1 MTKIDIRNAEIA
13 ASLHLFC
20 EPCACGSPAIAEPL
34 KINETV
40 HWKVTCSRCYIST
53 LPFIN
58 LSTAVLV
65 WNGIV
70 AVSRSGDKSRG

>member
-1 MTKIDIRNAEIA
+1 MTNIDVRNAEIA

-20 EPCACGSPAIAEPL
+20 ESCACGSPAIAEPL
-34 KINETV
+34 KINETI
-40 HWKVTCSRCYIST
+40 HWKVVCSKCNIST

-70 AVSRSGDKSRG
+70 AVSRSERGSRG

>member
-1 MTKIDIRNAEIA
+1 MTSIEIRNAEIA

-20 EPCACGSPAIAEPL
+20 EPCRCGSTAIAEPI

-40 HWKVTCSRCYIST
+40 YWKIICSKCDIST

-70 AVSRSGDKSRG
+70 AVSNSEDQLRG

>member
-1 MTKIDIRNAEIA
+1 MTNTEIRNNEIA

-20 EPCACGSPAIAEPL
+20 EPCRCGSEAIAEPL

-40 HWKVTCSRCYIST
+40 HWKIVCSRCDIST
-53 LPFIN
+53 LPFVN

-70 AVSRSGDKSRG
+70 AVSRSERGSRG